1 MIKFSETFYF
11 RNYNIFKDTRTVLDA
26 YLMFFYLKWNR
37 KNIKNFLE
45 IGVNQGAIPSLIL
58 DVNPNINL
66 TLIDID
72 LSELNNY
79 IISKKNIVN
88 KIELIESNSQ
98 AVDWNKLSFF
108 DLISVDG
115 DHTQPGPSIDIVNS
129 INKSNDNTVIWLDDY
144 RWKGMEDTRKILINK
159 GWQSWIQADQ
169 GEWWTRHSH
178 SLQPF
183 INFLLASTNILNFS
197 RIWQAQPNDSFKW
210 SISSPQCVYDNFRVV
225 QKYD

>member
-1 MIKFSETFYF
+1 MINFSETFYF

-26 YLMFFYLKWNR
+26 YLMFFYLKWNS

-45 IGVNQGAIPSLIL
+45 IGVNKGAIPSLIL
-58 DVNPNINL
+58 DVNPNVNL
-66 TLIDID
+66 TLIDVD
-72 LSELNNY
+72 LSNF
-79 IISKKNIVN
+79 KKNIIPKKN
-88 KIELIESNSQ
+88 IINNIELIESNSQ
-98 AVDWNKLSFF
+98 AVNWNKFGFF

-115 DHTQPGPSIDIVNS
+115 DHHQPEASIDIVNS
-129 INKSNDNTVIWLDDY
+129 ISKSNKNTVIWLDDY

-169 GEWWTRHSH
+169 GEWWARH

-183 INFLLASTNILNFS
+183 INFLIADTNLLYFS
-197 RIWQAQPNDSFKW
+197 RIWQAQPNDNFKW
-210 SISSPQCVYDNFRVV
+210 SISSPQCVYDNFQMV